1 MTDYYPDEEGV
12 LVDGISVGWVQ
23 LSTTC
28 VAMDSLK
35 FDTATAGNIVMKHAD
50 DYEGVGVAMRAG
62 SSSDYVPVLFY
73 GVAKMT
79 LAGTCV
85 VGSPVCSATTGGQIL
100 RLNSWATNTYF
111 YLLHGLC
118 YTGTVEVLGKAL
130 QGGTTGDEILI
141 LVSPL

>member
-12 LVDGISVGWVQ
+12 LLDGISVGWVQ
-23 LSTTC
+23 LSSTC

-35 FDTATAGNIVMKHAD
+35 FDTATAGNIVMKHGD
-50 DYEGVGVAMRAG
+50 DYEGVGVAMRAR

-73 GVAKMT
+73 GVCKMV

-85 VGSPVCSATTGGQIL
+85 VGSPVCSATTGGQIF
-100 RLNSWATNTYF
+100 RHQSWATSSYLW
-111 YLLHGLC
+111 LLHGLN
-118 YTGTVEVLGKAL
+118 YTGTIEILGKAL

-141 LVSPL
+141 LVAPL